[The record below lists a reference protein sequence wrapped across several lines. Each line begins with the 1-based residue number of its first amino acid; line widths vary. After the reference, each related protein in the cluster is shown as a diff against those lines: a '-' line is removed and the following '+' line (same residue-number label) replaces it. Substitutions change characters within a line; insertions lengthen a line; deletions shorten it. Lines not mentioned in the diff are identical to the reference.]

1 MSLFVADGNE
11 DNGADGNTEEEGG
24 QSENSSPEHVVT
36 KPTTIVKVIFSTTKV
51 RHQSSHPCIDC
62 ASYTIIIYILRKFNY
77 GS

>member
-11 DNGADGNTEEEGG
+11 DNGADGNTEEGG

-51 RHQSSHPCIDC
+51 RHQSSYHCIDC
-62 ASYTIIIYILRKFNY
+62 ASYTIIIHILRKFK
-77 GS
+77 

>member
-11 DNGADGNTEEEGG
+11 DNGADGNTEEGG

-36 KPTTIVKVIFSTTKV
+36 KPTTVVKVIFSTTKV
-51 RHQSSHPCIDC
+51 RHQSSYHCIDC

>member
-11 DNGADGNTEEEGG
+11 DTGADGNTGEEGG

-51 RHQSSHPCIDC
+51 RHQSSYHCIDC
-62 ASYTIIIYILRKFNY
+62 ASYTIIIHILRKFN
-77 GS
+77 

>member
-11 DNGADGNTEEEGG
+11 DNGADGNTGEEGG
-24 QSENSSPEHVVT
+24 QSENSSPEHAVT
-36 KPTTIVKVIFSTTKV
+36 KPTTVVKVIFSTTKV